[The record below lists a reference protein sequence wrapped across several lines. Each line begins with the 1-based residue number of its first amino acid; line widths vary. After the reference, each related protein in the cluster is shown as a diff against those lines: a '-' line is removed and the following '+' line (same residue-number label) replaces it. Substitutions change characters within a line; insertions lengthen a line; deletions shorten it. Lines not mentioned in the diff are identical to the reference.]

1 MSSLYS
7 TIFSVFGYIILG
19 FILKIINIIPDYIT
33 NKFNFICFNILLPIA
48 LISNFW
54 RIKFPEIILFE
65 LLLVF
70 FGSGIII
77 FIIGFF
83 LVRKFLI
90 LKLMI
95 VHYLD

>member
-7 TIFSVFGYIILG
+7 TIFGVFGYIILG
-19 FILKIINIIPDYIT
+19 FILKKINIIPDYIT

-83 LVRKFLI
+83 F
-90 LKLMI
+90 
-95 VHYLD
+95 